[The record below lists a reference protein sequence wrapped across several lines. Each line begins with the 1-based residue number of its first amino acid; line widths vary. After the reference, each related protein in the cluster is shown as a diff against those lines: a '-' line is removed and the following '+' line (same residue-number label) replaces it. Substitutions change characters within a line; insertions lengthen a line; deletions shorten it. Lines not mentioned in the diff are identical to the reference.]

1 MTTVLTVSV
10 HVVVLVGPDL
20 GHARGLGRAGRTGAV
35 VNEDVL
41 GGGRHVPDIML
52 GTRCAGMTLTLTL
65 KSEHESES
73 PAERVTRKAEWLW
86 TKIIIGNKND
96 C

>member
-52 GTRCAGMTLTLTL
+52 RGAGPPL
-65 KSEHESES
+65 SSGHDVR
-73 PAERVTRKAEWLW
+73 A
-86 TKIIIGNKND
+86 
-96 C
+96 